1 MFDLA
6 TFIKLAGNETQ
17 TLTFPTKKAAV
28 KYRLRL
34 YNEKNKYKNL
44 LPITIILREKDNSF
58 LLIAGPEGFDLI
70 EPISK
75 ETLEKMALLEKQ
87 EREEFSKIF
96 DTEAK
101 QKEAIKKVQETSTIL
116 NNFDRTSIFKKKLD
130 PFSDGEK

>member
-87 EREEFSKIF
+87 EREE
-96 DTEAK
+96 
-101 QKEAIKKVQETSTIL
+101 
-116 NNFDRTSIFKKKLD
+116 
-130 PFSDGEK
+130 